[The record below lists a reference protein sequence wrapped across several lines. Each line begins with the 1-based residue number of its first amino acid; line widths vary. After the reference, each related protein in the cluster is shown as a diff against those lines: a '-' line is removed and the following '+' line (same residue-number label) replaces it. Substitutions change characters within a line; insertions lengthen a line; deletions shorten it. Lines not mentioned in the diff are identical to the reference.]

1 MSKALTSNGYFL
13 DLFFLEKPLEAI
25 ENSKFLSC
33 IQSGLFHIGLRI
45 DNITTKKDF
54 MARTRSVPVNRY
66 VRIPRGFLG
75 NYDDRVFK
83 RSSLEVITYDPRKE
97 MKEGGVKLDT
107 NVQFDNAFFHDSRY
121 LSAHLVKYPIRM
133 ADGSIKNYT
142 VIKISYNYKLKNA
155 FPSIVDINAFVGMY
169 MTNIYNCE
177 GIYTRAGSFARSE
190 DIALSYFQ
198 GQEKSKLEG
207 IDTCINYVHQ
217 TSKVEETYGINCRQI
232 MDAIDTYMS
241 ILYAPDD
248 LMEVESMRRKHF
260 ERYGLNRP
268 EIYTKIDAIMQDWST
283 RTQTFTDE
291 QQKIKPI
298 TNLVR
303 QMLNKEADLSSVM
316 VDAETAAGSDKKKAE
331 TLKLTSI
338 ERIVEDLTSLLISH
352 VTIKNNLYKEVP
364 LREFY
369 FKVERIPAQ
378 VSS

>member
-1 MSKALTSNGYFL
+1 
-13 DLFFLEKPLEAI
+13 
-25 ENSKFLSC
+25 
-33 IQSGLFHIGLRI
+33 
-45 DNITTKKDF
+45 
-54 MARTRSVPVNRY
+54 
-66 VRIPRGFLG
+66 
-75 NYDDRVFK
+75 
-83 RSSLEVITYDPRKE
+83 
-97 MKEGGVKLDT
+97 
-107 NVQFDNAFFHDSRY
+107 
-121 LSAHLVKYPIRM
+121 
-133 ADGSIKNYT
+133 
-142 VIKISYNYKLKNA
+142 
-155 FPSIVDINAFVGMY
+155 
-169 MTNIYNCE
+169 
-177 GIYTRAGSFARSE
+177 
-190 DIALSYFQ
+190 
-198 GQEKSKLEG
+198 
-207 IDTCINYVHQ
+207 
-217 TSKVEETYGINCRQI
+217 
-232 MDAIDTYMS
+232 MS

-283 RTQTFTDE
+283 RTQSFTDE
-291 QQKIKPI
+291 QQKVKPI

-316 VDAETAAGSDKKKAE
+316 VDAEAAAGADKKKAE